1 MPNRGNKRASQAKSQ
16 GETNCNNKASS
27 SSGSNTAP
35 PQSAPLTRAA
45 LVDLALQR
53 QKKRT
58 DHAAQKKAKSETL
71 KNAGNNLFQG
81 GDYQAAAE
89 AYQEAI
95 DEYGATAVLYSN
107 LAAAYLK
114 LEQYD
119 DAEDAATEALEL
131 DPKIIK
137 ARYRR
142 GLARKESGQY
152 RAALIDFKAVLEQDS
167 TRTEARHQMTE
178 TQFFYDKYGDEF
190 SEVVDTEGLGY
201 GWPYYDDEPMHV
213 SDTESDS
220 SDCGHLGNGVP
231 CRFYNHGGCSRKD
244 NCRYSHAPD
253 NLSERDKLGRN
264 VCLYSLFDSCKFGE
278 AKCVYSHDKTFLPHG
293 WWSHPE
299 YVTLIKEKLD
309 TRETEEQSKYFI
321 VDVLKTL
328 TRPRE
333 AAATA
338 SLPNVQTSSSRIPFV
353 LVLALDGDLV
363 EAYKLPTIAALQTEI
378 SVKKALN
385 TNEAITHLASPDLK
399 AVFVA
404 DAALA
409 KHSNAQVLKK
419 IVDFTRDGG
428 SVVMGGSFSSFIRP
442 SDLAHFFLTSWGL
455 NWRSGSYHRATL
467 KLNKSH
473 NLAKSNSSLLESYS
487 MKALHVRGVT
497 PSAVVYKEDGANPT
511 ESPAVQVPFG
521 KGHVGY
527 IGDVNWENGSI
538 TVLHAMLQ
546 TSAASRHSAAAAA
559 PPPTMSSMSKTKSSS
574 SSRATSANPAS
585 PSDWSAT
592 SDQDEDGNN
601 NIETPSEVKFVLILA
616 FDSDITDEY
625 KEPMINLIKL
635 KSQVKVASTQSEAL
649 RLLYSDA
656 ITGVF
661 VADAAIAN
669 RKNAQMLTKLVEYAK
684 AGGSVV
690 IGGAFSSLVKPKDIG
705 AFFLKS
711 WGVPWKPGSY
721 HRTTFFLNPA
731 HELAKSNPV
740 LAQSYSMKALHLK
753 DISPDVVVYRPTR
766 ESRLESLVFP
776 PGPVTN
782 MNESP
787 VVRTRVG
794 KGYLGYIG
802 DVNWEDDSANLVLA
816 MMGLLGPRQ
825 SQSQPQAGPSGS
837 AAKVAPSTAKPA
849 PSQPSPVSQAACVP
863 KASTPAPTSTSSS
876 NQKPFTSI
884 SKESFLLLLSL
895 EEDDFFA
902 TSNAH
907 CLSAIREKVVVSQA
921 LTLSTALTKLDDKHL
936 AGVFVTDTGIVK
948 PENKEI
954 LPRLLRYVKQ
964 GGVVIVGGSFSS
976 FVSAS
981 DMDSFFSDTWGLSWK
996 SGAYHRTRFLRNGRH
1011 DLVTNNP
1018 SLSSSYSMKALH
1030 LGGLA
1035 LSDPIY
1041 LPADNL
1047 QLQTPLPFND
1057 HTESPVVRRKIGDG
1071 YFGYVGDVDAEVE
1084 TTNVVLAM
1092 FGLLDELTAQ
1102 PASAVEEVKKAPELP
1117 PPSKQVNE
1125 ATSKQVPLKQ
1135 TTQNPVTPAVEVKTN
1150 IEVLPE
1156 PPREQAPPPSISAT
1170 VNEAESEFRRLPVG
1184 PTRRPF
1190 LMILSF
1196 GNEKF
1201 FAGVQGDLLELLQS
1215 KLEVLHGLS
1224 HERVLELLSSQD
1236 LVGILIT
1243 DAAIVD
1249 AENAYLLS
1257 RLVAFAKAGGIVVM
1271 GGSFSSHV
1279 KFNQLGTFFQ
1289 DSWGV
1294 PWRSGDYTS
1303 CEIAVNTEHE
1313 LAKSPV
1319 LPSAFMMKG
1328 LFVSGVTSQTALY
1341 VLAEGYATAKTSQAP
1356 VASAQVGKGRVGYI
1370 GDVGLQDEHSKIVLA
1385 MFGLS
1390 Q

>member
-353 LVLALDGDLV
+353 LV
-363 EAYKLPTIAALQTEI
+363 
-378 SVKKALN
+378 
-385 TNEAITHLASPDLK
+385 
-399 AVFVA
+399 
-404 DAALA
+404 
-409 KHSNAQVLKK
+409 
-419 IVDFTRDGG
+419 
-428 SVVMGGSFSSFIRP
+428 
-442 SDLAHFFLTSWGL
+442 
-455 NWRSGSYHRATL
+455 
-467 KLNKSH
+467 
-473 NLAKSNSSLLESYS
+473 
-487 MKALHVRGVT
+487 
-497 PSAVVYKEDGANPT
+497 
-511 ESPAVQVPFG
+511 
-521 KGHVGY
+521 
-527 IGDVNWENGSI
+527 
-538 TVLHAMLQ
+538 
-546 TSAASRHSAAAAA
+546 
-559 PPPTMSSMSKTKSSS
+559 
-574 SSRATSANPAS
+574 
-585 PSDWSAT
+585 AT

-981 DMDSFFSDTWGLSWK
+981 DMDSFFSDTCK

-1170 VNEAESEFRRLPVG
+1170 VNEAES
-1184 PTRRPF
+1184 
-1190 LMILSF
+1190 
-1196 GNEKF
+1196 
-1201 FAGVQGDLLELLQS
+1201 
-1215 KLEVLHGLS
+1215 
-1224 HERVLELLSSQD
+1224 
-1236 LVGILIT
+1236 ILIT